1 MDGFLLLCVLVHP
14 PPSDSQILEVLTL
27 EVQILEVQILEVQV
41 LEIQDRSGDENML
54 RAAPGG
60 SERFVR
66 RSCRC
71 DS

>member
-14 PPSDSQILEVLTL
+14 PPSDSQILEVLT
-27 EVQILEVQILEVQV
+27 LEVQILEVQV